1 MDSLS
6 QQEESTGI
14 DYSAALHITRIL
26 ETTVNFFTTIFFI
39 IAFLISGTTSAL
51 SGNLVLI
58 EKRLEELDQLNKQ
71 AVKKTGPIPKNGSV
85 EIEATVLP
93 GMATTKSLPGVSER
107 RFDFGKKTI
116 LTLEEKSLYT
126 VQISSSQIKEQCYK
140 VASMLRRAGYPAFT
154 SQVNFKDKG
163 LWHRIFVGS
172 LTTREAAEVIKNNL
186 ETDEISDGFIRQMP
200 FAIQVGDTASNL
212 DAFKGLK
219 KKLSSLYSLPYTSY
233 VQDQNKTRQIRLLV
247 GAFKT
252 RKDTASLLDSLR
264 QTGLQ
269 ARVVNR

>member
-1 MDSLS
+1 MN
-6 QQEESTGI
+6 
-14 DYSAALHITRIL
+14 YF
-26 ETTVNFFTTIFFI
+26 TTVFLAV
-39 IAFLISGTTSAL
+39 AFLISGTTSAF
-51 SGNLVLI
+51 SGNLILI

-71 AVKKTGPIPKNGSV
+71 AVKQAGSIPQNGSV

-93 GMATTKSLPGVSER
+93 GMAKTRSLPGVSEK

-154 SQVNFKDKG
+154 SEVNFKDKG
-163 LWHRIFVGS
+163 VWHRIFVGS
-172 LTTREAAEVIKNNL
+172 FTTREAADIIKTNL
-186 ETDEISDGFIRQMP
+186 ETDEISDGFVRQMP
-200 FAIQVGDTASNL
+200 FAIQVGDTASNPG
-212 DAFKGLK
+212 GLRSLK
-219 KKLSSLYSLPYTSY
+219 NKLSSLHYLPYTSY

-252 RKDTASLLDSLR
+252 RADTASLLAGLR
-264 QTGLQ
+264 QSGLQ